1 MPTMGF
7 ECPVPIQDYDTVTMA
22 HGGGGKVTH
31 HLIEQLLVPTLDNP
45 ALRELHDG
53 AVVSWN
59 HDTLA
64 FSTDSYVI
72 NPPFFPG
79 GDIGLLAV
87 HGTVNDLAM
96 CGARPR
102 YLSLAFILEE
112 GFLLKD
118 LWKVLVSIRDAS
130 RSLDLPVVT
139 GDTKVVERGK
149 GDGIFI
155 NTTGIGQRLE
165 GVDVSPR
172 RIEPG
177 DVLLL
182 SGPIAEHG
190 IAIMSLREGLRF
202 ESDLKS
208 DTAALWPLVE
218 TMIASGGMGIHA
230 LRDATRGGVASV
242 LNELAGSAA
251 AGIVLDEAAVP
262 VKESV
267 KGGCEILGLDPLYV
281 ANEGRF
287 VAVVARD
294 VAEEVLA
301 VMREHPLGREA
312 CAVGEV
318 VANHPRVVRLR
329 SGFGGSRVLDMISGE
344 QLPRIC

>member
-1 MPTMGF
+1 MGF
-7 ECPVPIQDYDTVTMA
+7 ECPVPIQDYDTVTLA

-31 HLIEQLLVPTLDNP
+31 RLIEQVLVPALDNP

-53 AVVSWN
+53 AVVRWE
-59 HDTLA
+59 HGALA

-87 HGTVNDLAM
+87 NGTVNDLAM

-118 LWKVLVSIRDAS
+118 LWRIVVSIREACQALELS
-130 RSLDLPVVT
+130 VVT

-155 NTTGIGQRLE
+155 NTTGIGERLPGAE
-165 GVDVSPR
+165 ISPR
-172 RIEPG
+172 KIAPG
-177 DVLLL
+177 DKLLL

-190 IAIMSLREGLRF
+190 IAIMSVREGLKF
-202 ESDLKS
+202 ETDLESD
-208 DTAALWPLVE
+208 TVALWPLVE
-218 TMIASGGMGIHA
+218 AMLNRAGRQIHA

-242 LNELAGSAA
+242 LNEMATAG
-251 AGIVLDEAAVP
+251 GVGVVLDESAVP
-262 VKESV
+262 VNESV
-267 KGGCEILGLDPLYV
+267 KGGCELLGLDPLYV

-287 VAVVARD
+287 VAFVAAD
-294 VAEEVLA
+294 AAEEVLA
-301 VMREHPLGREA
+301 VMREHPLGRES
-312 CAVGEV
+312 CLVGEV
-318 VANHPRVVRLR
+318 VAEHARVVRLR
-329 SGFGGSRVLDMISGE
+329 SRFGGSRVLDMMSGE

>member
-1 MPTMGF
+1 MGF

-22 HGGGGKVTH
+22 HGGGGKVTQR
-31 HLIEQLLVPTLDNP
+31 LIEQVLLPTLDNP

-53 AVVSWN
+53 AVVPWN

-72 NPPFFPG
+72 HPPFFPG

-87 HGTVNDLAM
+87 HGTANDLAM

-118 LWKVLVSIRDAS
+118 LWRVLVSIREACL
-130 RSLDLPVVT
+130 SLDLPVVT

-155 NTTGIGQRLE
+155 NTAGIGQRAD
-165 GVDVSPR
+165 GIDVSPR
-172 RIEPG
+172 RITAG
-177 DVLLL
+177 DVVLL

-218 TMIASGGMGIHA
+218 RMLDRAGTGIHT

-242 LNELAGSAA
+242 LNELAGTAA
-251 AGIVLDEAAVP
+251 TGIVVDGAAVP

-267 KGGCEILGLDPLYV
+267 KGGCELLGLDPLYV

-287 VAVVARD
+287 VAVVAAE
-294 VAEEVLA
+294 VADDVLA
-301 VMREHPLGREA
+301 TMREHPLGREA

-318 VANHPRVVRLR
+318 VADHPRVVRLR

>member
-1 MPTMGF
+1 MGF
-7 ECPVPIQDYDTVTMA
+7 ECPVPIQDYDTVTLA

-31 HLIEQLLVPTLDNP
+31 RLIEQVLVPALDNP

-53 AVVSWN
+53 AVVRWG
-59 HDTLA
+59 HETLA

-79 GDIGLLAV
+79 GDIGMLAV

-118 LWKVLVSIRDAS
+118 LWRIVVSIREACLAS
-130 RSLDLPVVT
+130 DLAVVT

-155 NTTGIGQRLE
+155 NTTGIGERLPSAE
-165 GVDVSPR
+165 ISPR
-172 RIEPG
+172 RIAPG
-177 DVLLL
+177 DRLLL

-190 IAIMSLREGLRF
+190 IAVMSVREGLKF
-202 ESDLKS
+202 ETDLESD
-208 DTAALWPLVE
+208 TVALWPLVDA
-218 TMIASGGMGIHA
+218 MLNRAGRQIHA

-242 LNELAGSAA
+242 LNEMAA
-251 AGIVLDEAAVP
+251 AGGVGIVLDESAVP
-262 VKESV
+262 VNESV

-287 VAVVARD
+287 VAFVA
-294 VAEEVLA
+294 AEAAEDLLA
-301 VMREHPLGREA
+301 VMHEHPLGREA
-312 CAVGEV
+312 CLVGEV
-318 VANHPRVVRLR
+318 VAKHPRVVRLR
-329 SGFGGSRVLDMISGE
+329 SRFGGSRVLDMMSGE

>member
-1 MPTMGF
+1 MGF
-7 ECPVPIQDYDTVTMA
+7 ECPVQIQDYDTVTMA
-22 HGGGGKVTH
+22 HGGGGKVTQR
-31 HLIEQLLVPTLDNP
+31 LIEQVLLPALDNP

-53 AVVSWN
+53 AVVSWD

-72 NPPFFPG
+72 DPPFFPG

-112 GFLLKD
+112 GFPLKD
-118 LWKVLVSIRDAS
+118 LWRVLLSIREAS

-155 NTTGIGQRLE
+155 NTTGIGQLLS
-165 GVDVSPR
+165 GVEISPR

-177 DVLLL
+177 DVVLL

-218 TMIASGGMGIHA
+218 TMIARAGMDIHA
-230 LRDATRGGVASV
+230 MRDATRGGVASV
-242 LNELAGSAA
+242 LNELAGAAA
-251 AGIVLDEAAVP
+251 AGIVLDETSVP
-262 VKESV
+262 VKEGV

-287 VAVVARD
+287 VAIVAD
-294 VAEEVLA
+294 EVAEEVLA

-312 CAVGEV
+312 CSVGRV
-318 VANHPRVVRLR
+318 VADHPRVVRLR

>member
-1 MPTMGF
+1 MGF
-7 ECPVPIQDYDTVTMA
+7 ECPVPIQDYDTITMA
-22 HGGGGKVTH
+22 HGGGGKVAQR
-31 HLIEQLLVPTLDNP
+31 LIEQMLLPTLDNP
-45 ALRELHDG
+45 ALRELNDG
-53 AVVSWN
+53 AVVDWRG
-59 HDTLA
+59 DCLA

-72 NPPFFPG
+72 HPPFFPG

-96 CGARPR
+96 CGARAR

-118 LWKVLVSIRDAS
+118 LWRILVSIRESCLA
-130 RSLDLPVVT
+130 LELPVVT

-149 GDGIFI
+149 GDGIFV
-155 NTTGIGQRLE
+155 NTAGIGERAE

-172 RIEPG
+172 RIAAG
-177 DVLLL
+177 DVVLL

-202 ESDLKS
+202 ESDLQS

-218 TMIASGGMGIHA
+218 RMLDAADRGVHA

-242 LNELAGSAA
+242 LNELARAA
-251 AGIVLDEAAVP
+251 GTGIVLDETTVP

-267 KGGCEILGLDPLYV
+267 RGGCEILGLDPLYV
-281 ANEGRF
+281 ANEGRL
-287 VAVVARD
+287 VAVVAPEAAD
-294 VAEEVLA
+294 CVLA
-301 VMREHPLGREA
+301 AMREHPLGREA
-312 CAVGEV
+312 CAVGQV
-318 VANHPRVVRLR
+318 VADHPRVVRLR